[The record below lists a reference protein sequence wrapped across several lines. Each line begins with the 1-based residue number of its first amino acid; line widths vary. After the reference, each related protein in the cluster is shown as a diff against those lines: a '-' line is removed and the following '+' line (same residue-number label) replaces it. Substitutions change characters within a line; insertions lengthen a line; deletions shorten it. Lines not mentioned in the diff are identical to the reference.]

1 MISKKSVGHLTGVCY
16 AAVFGALIIG
26 GIHNYWPD
34 MSTAVLLLLSGA
46 LLVSFYFAGRWIA
59 VREEE
64 NKKLPTS
71 SRELKKQ
78 KKEFYDWLD
87 SQGRPQSRRRR

>member
-26 GIHNYWPD
+26 GIRNNWPD
-34 MSTAVLLLLSGA
+34 MSIAVLLSLSAA
-46 LLVSFYFAGRWIA
+46 LLVAFYFAGRWIA

-64 NKKLPTS
+64 NKNLPTS

-78 KKEFYDWLD
+78 RKEFYDWLD
-87 SQGRPQSRRRR
+87 SHGRPQSRRRR